1 MRRTT
6 AAVVGTLAGTALL
19 VGARLGADVALGAA
33 ATNNPPLTP
42 EAAAGAADPSVTPDP
57 TAAASATSGAPAT
70 RTSPT
75 GRRSPAAST
84 AKTRSAAPPTTGA
97 GTGLKT
103 GTFAGASSTNEYGTI
118 QVTITAS
125 GGRITNVA
133 ASYPTSP
140 SRTASIN
147 ARAIPALKQEA
158 LAAQNANI
166 ASVSGATYTSASY
179 KTSLQSALNAAKG

>member
-1 MRRTT
+1 VRRTT

-19 VGARLGADVALGAA
+19 VGARLGADVALGAGA
-33 ATNNPPLTP
+33 ASNPPLTP

-57 TAAASATSGAPAT
+57 TAAASATSGPPAT
-70 RTSPT
+70 KTSPT
-75 GRRSPAAST
+75 QRKSPTATA
-84 AKTRSAAPPTTGA
+84 AKTRSAAPPTT

-125 GGRITNVA
+125 GGRVTNVT

-140 SRTASIN
+140 SRTAQIN
-147 ARAIPALKQEA
+147 ARAIPTLKQEA
-158 LAAQNANI
+158 LTAQSANI
-166 ASVSGATYTSASY
+166 ASVSGATFTSDSY
-179 KTSLQSALNAAKG
+179 KVSLQSALNAAKG

>member
-1 MRRTT
+1 VRRTT

-19 VGARLGADVALGAA
+19 VGARLGADVALGAGA
-33 ATNNPPLTP
+33 ASNPPLTP

-75 GRRSPAAST
+75 GRKSPAATT
-84 AKTRSAAPPTTGA
+84 AKTRSAAPPTT

-179 KTSLQSALNAAKG
+179 KTSLQSALNTAKG